1 MTLTRFNLL
10 PENEQNDLLWNL
22 GVFLDERSE
31 GHYRILL
38 YRLHG
43 FYIEVYYE
51 HYRPVKFVSFSSLK
65 LLEPYVVKIAE
76 PVACPFQ
83 SMVYACLS

>member
-10 PENEQNDLLWNL
+10 PEDEKAYSLWNL

-31 GHYRILL
+31 EHYRISL

-43 FYIEVYYE
+43 FYVEVFYE
-51 HYRPVKFVSFSSLK
+51 QCKPVWFVSFFSIK
-65 LLEPYVVKIAE
+65 LLEPYVSPRFE
-76 PVACPFQ
+76 PSAVSFTGGA
-83 SMVYACLS
+83 YA

>member
-10 PENEQNDLLWNL
+10 PDDEKANLLYNM

-31 GHYRILL
+31 AEYRILL

-43 FYIEVYYE
+43 FYVEVFYE
-51 HYRPVKFVSFSSLK
+51 QFSQPMKFVSFFSIK
-65 LLEPYVVKIAE
+65 LLEPYVSSRFE
-76 PVACPFQ
+76 PSTFSFTGGA
-83 SMVYACLS
+83 YA

>member
-10 PENEQNDLLWNL
+10 PEDEKANLLWNM

-31 GHYRILL
+31 AHYRISL

-43 FYIEVYYE
+43 FYVEVFYE
-51 HYRPVKFVSFSSLK
+51 QFSQPMKFVSFFSIK
-65 LLEPYVVKIAE
+65 LLEPYVSSRFE
-76 PVACPFQ
+76 PSAVSITGGA
-83 SMVYACLS
+83 YA